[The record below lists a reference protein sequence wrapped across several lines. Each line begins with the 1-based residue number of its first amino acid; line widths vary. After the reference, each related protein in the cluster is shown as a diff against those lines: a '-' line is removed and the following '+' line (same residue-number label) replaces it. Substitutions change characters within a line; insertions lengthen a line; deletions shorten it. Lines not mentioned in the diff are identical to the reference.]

1 MVVYTFWLM
10 DLQTTEIPIQGMDC
24 AECTRHV
31 QHAIAELPGVESVQ
45 VYLASEKAVIQ
56 HRSGSADIT
65 AIRKAVS
72 SAGYSIPEGIE
83 DSPAPSQYAKPILT
97 LLAVL
102 FGMIIFVALIGEG
115 LGLFE
120 TLTDYIP
127 WPVGLAI
134 VILIGYP
141 AFIKVVRAT
150 LNRQIIA
157 HSLMSIGVLAAL
169 VVGEWPTAAVVAFFM
184 RVGDYVERFTT
195 DRARRAV
202 RDLSDLAPQT
212 ARLMRDGVEI
222 ELPLEQVQHGD
233 IAVIRPGE
241 QIPVDGEVIS
251 GHATIDQ
258 ATITGEN
265 MPIEAGP
272 GTRVYAATLIS
283 QGSLQVRATQIGP
296 DSTYGRVIKL
306 VEEAE
311 AHQGNIQRLADK
323 FSSYYLPVVIGV
335 ALLTLFIR
343 RDPMATAAVLVVACS
358 CAFALATPI
367 AVLASVGAGAQK
379 GVLIKGGKYL
389 EILPSADVMLIDKT
403 GTLTL
408 GKPQITDIIPL
419 YTDSQPQDRDP
430 TVQEQIPDPQARILA
445 LAASAERYSEH
456 PLAEAVRQAASQ
468 RALHIEEVDEFEA
481 IPGMGIRVRL
491 NGSTVTVGSQKLI
504 ERSTGQAV
512 DSGESSR
519 LQAQGKSLL
528 YVALDQ
534 NPIGFLA
541 ASDTL
546 RPDVPAA
553 IQAARSMGINHI
565 ELLTGDNRR
574 SAATL
579 ADDLGIPFRAELLPE
594 DKISIVKDYQANGH
608 KVIMVGDGVNDAPA
622 LAQADV
628 GIAMGAA
635 KHGIA
640 MEAAHVILM
649 REDWGL
655 IPDVLRI
662 AERTTRVVKGN
673 IVFTLIYN
681 TLGLTLAA
689 LGYLPPILAAAAQSI
704 PDLVILGNSSR
715 LLKQK

>member
-1 MVVYTFWLM
+1 M
-10 DLQTTEIPIQGMDC
+10 DLQTTEVPIQGMDC
-24 AECTRHV
+24 ADCTRHV

-56 HRSGSADIT
+56 HQPGSADIT

-72 SAGYSIPEGIE
+72 SVGYSVPQTSE
-83 DSPAPSQYAKPILT
+83 DSPAPSQYAKPVLT

-102 FGMIIFVALIGEG
+102 FGVIIFVALIGEG
-115 LGLFE
+115 LGFFE
-120 TLTDYIP
+120 TLTVYIP
-127 WPVGLAI
+127 WPIGLAI

-141 AFIKVVRAT
+141 AFIKVIRAT

-184 RVGDYVERFTT
+184 RVGDYVESFTT

-202 RDLSDLAPQT
+202 KDLSALAPQT
-212 ARLMRDGVEI
+212 ARLVRDGA
-222 ELPLEQVQHGD
+222 ELEVPLGQVQVGE
-233 IAVIRPGE
+233 ITVIRPGE

-258 ATITGEN
+258 ATITGES

-272 GTRVYAATLIS
+272 GTHVYAATLAS

-296 DSTYGRVIKL
+296 DSTYGKVIKL

-311 AHQGNIQRLADK
+311 AHQGDIQRLADK
-323 FSSYYLPVVIGV
+323 FSTYYLPVVFGV
-335 ALLTLFIR
+335 AILTFLIG

-408 GKPQITDIIPL
+408 GKPQITDIVPIF
-419 YTDSQPQDRDP
+419 TESNPQDHDP
-430 TVQEQIPDPQARILA
+430 TIQEEIPDPQARILA

-481 IPGMGIRVRL
+481 IPGMGIRARL
-491 NGSTVTVGSQKLI
+491 NGSTVTVGNQKLI
-504 ERSTGQAV
+504 ERTTGQALEL
-512 DSGESSR
+512 SESSE

-541 ASDTL
+541 AADTL
-546 RPDVPAA
+546 RQDVHEA
-553 IQAARSMGINHI
+553 IQAARSMGIDHI
-565 ELLTGDNRR
+565 ELLTGDNPR

-579 ADDLGIPFRAELLPE
+579 ADELDIPFQAELLPE
-594 DKISIVKDYQANGH
+594 DKISIVKDYQTNGH
-608 KVIMVGDGVNDAPA
+608 TVIMVGDGVNDAPA

-635 KHGIA
+635 RHGIA

-649 REDWGL
+649 RQDWGL
-655 IPDVLRI
+655 IPDVLHI
-662 AERTTRVVKGN
+662 AKRTTRVVKGN

-689 LGYLPPILAAAAQSI
+689 FGYLPPILAAAAQSI

-715 LLKQK
+715 LLRQK

>member
-1 MVVYTFWLM
+1 M
-10 DLQTTEIPIQGMDC
+10 DLQTTEVPIQGMDC

-56 HRSGSADIT
+56 HQPGSADIT

-72 SAGYSIPEGIE
+72 SVGYSVPQTSE
-83 DSPAPSQYAKPILT
+83 DSPAPSQYAKPVLT

-102 FGMIIFVALIGEG
+102 FGVIIFVALIGEG
-115 LGLFE
+115 LGFFE
-120 TLTDYIP
+120 TLTVYIP
-127 WPVGLAI
+127 WPIGLAI

-141 AFIKVVRAT
+141 AFIKVIRAT

-184 RVGDYVERFTT
+184 RVGDYVESFTT

-202 RDLSDLAPQT
+202 KDLSALAPQT
-212 ARLMRDGVEI
+212 ARLVRDGA
-222 ELPLEQVQHGD
+222 ELEVPLGQVQVGE
-233 IAVIRPGE
+233 ITVIRPGE

-258 ATITGEN
+258 ATITGES

-272 GTRVYAATLIS
+272 GTHVYAATLAS

-296 DSTYGRVIKL
+296 DSTYGKVIKL

-311 AHQGNIQRLADK
+311 AHQGDIQRLADK
-323 FSSYYLPVVIGV
+323 FSTYYLPVVFGV
-335 ALLTLFIR
+335 AILTFLIG

-408 GKPQITDIIPL
+408 GKPQITDIVPIF
-419 YTDSQPQDRDP
+419 TESNPQDHDP
-430 TVQEQIPDPQARILA
+430 TIQEEIPDPQARILA

-481 IPGMGIRVRL
+481 IPGMGIRARL
-491 NGSTVTVGSQKLI
+491 NGSTVTVGNQKLI
-504 ERSTGQAV
+504 ERTTGQALEL
-512 DSGESSR
+512 SESSE

-541 ASDTL
+541 AADTL
-546 RPDVPAA
+546 RQDVHEA
-553 IQAARSMGINHI
+553 IQAARSMGIDHI
-565 ELLTGDNRR
+565 ELLTGDNQR

-579 ADDLGIPFRAELLPE
+579 ADELGIPFRAELLPE
-594 DKISIVKDYQANGH
+594 DKISIVKDYQTNGH
-608 KVIMVGDGVNDAPA
+608 TVIMVGDGVNDAPA

-635 KHGIA
+635 RHGIA

-649 REDWGL
+649 RQDWGL
-655 IPDVLRI
+655 IPDVLHI
-662 AERTTRVVKGN
+662 AKRTTRVVKGN

-689 LGYLPPILAAAAQSI
+689 FGYLPPILAAAAQSI

-715 LLKQK
+715 LLRQK

>member
-1 MVVYTFWLM
+1 M
-10 DLQTTEIPIQGMDC
+10 DLQTTEVPIQGMDC
-24 AECTRHV
+24 ADCTRHV

-56 HRSGSADIT
+56 HQPGSADIT

-72 SAGYSIPEGIE
+72 SVGYSVPQTSE
-83 DSPAPSQYAKPILT
+83 DSPAPSQYAKPLLT

-102 FGMIIFVALIGEG
+102 FGVIIFVALIGEG
-115 LGLFE
+115 LGFFE
-120 TLTDYIP
+120 TLTVYIP
-127 WPVGLAI
+127 WPIGLAI

-141 AFIKVVRAT
+141 AFIKVIRAT

-184 RVGDYVERFTT
+184 RVGDYVESFTT

-202 RDLSDLAPQT
+202 KDLSALAPQT
-212 ARLMRDGVEI
+212 ARLVRDGA
-222 ELPLEQVQHGD
+222 ELEVPLGQVQVGE
-233 IAVIRPGE
+233 ITVIRPGE

-258 ATITGEN
+258 ATITGES

-272 GTRVYAATLIS
+272 GTHVYAATLAS

-296 DSTYGRVIKL
+296 DSTYGKVIKL

-311 AHQGNIQRLADK
+311 AHQGDIQRLADK
-323 FSSYYLPVVIGV
+323 FSTYYLPVVFGV
-335 ALLTLFIR
+335 AILTFLIG

-408 GKPQITDIIPL
+408 GKPQITDIVPIF
-419 YTDSQPQDRDP
+419 TESNPQDHDP
-430 TVQEQIPDPQARILA
+430 TIQEEIPDPQARILA

-481 IPGMGIRVRL
+481 IPGMGIRARL
-491 NGSTVTVGSQKLI
+491 NGSTVTVGNQKLI
-504 ERSTGQAV
+504 ERTTGQALEL
-512 DSGESSR
+512 SESSE

-541 ASDTL
+541 AADTL
-546 RPDVPAA
+546 RQDVHEA
-553 IQAARSMGINHI
+553 IQAARSMGIDHI
-565 ELLTGDNRR
+565 ELLTGDNPR

-579 ADDLGIPFRAELLPE
+579 ADELDIPFQAELLPE
-594 DKISIVKDYQANGH
+594 DKISIVKDYQTNGH
-608 KVIMVGDGVNDAPA
+608 TVIMVGDGVNDAPA

-635 KHGIA
+635 RHGIA

-649 REDWGL
+649 RQDWGL
-655 IPDVLRI
+655 IPDVLHI
-662 AERTTRVVKGN
+662 AKRTTRVVKGN

-689 LGYLPPILAAAAQSI
+689 FGYLPPILAAAAQSI

-715 LLKQK
+715 LLRQK

>member
-1 MVVYTFWLM
+1 ME
-10 DLQTTEIPIQGMDC
+10 LQTTEVPIQGMDC
-24 AECTRHV
+24 ADCTRHV
-31 QHAIAELPGVESVQ
+31 QHAIADLPGVESVQ
-45 VYLASEKAVIQ
+45 VYLTSEKAVVQ
-56 HRSGSADIT
+56 HQPGSADLT
-65 AIRKAVS
+65 AIRRAVS
-72 SAGYSIPEGIE
+72 SAGYRVPQSDQ
-83 DSPAPSQYAKPILT
+83 DSPAPPQYTKPILT

-102 FGMIIFVALIGEG
+102 FGVILFVVLIGEG

-120 TLTDYIP
+120 TLTVYVP
-127 WPVGLAI
+127 WPIGLAI

-141 AFIKVVRAT
+141 AFIKVIRAT

-169 VVGEWPTAAVVAFFM
+169 AVGAWATAAVVAFFM
-184 RVGDYVERFTT
+184 RVGDYVESFTT
-195 DRARRAV
+195 QRARRAV
-202 RDLSDLAPQT
+202 KDLSALAPQT
-212 ARLMRDGVEI
+212 ARLIREGVEI
-222 ELPLEQVQHGD
+222 EVPVEGVQVGE
-233 IAVIRPGE
+233 IVVIRPGE
-241 QIPVDGEVIS
+241 QIPVDGEVIT

-258 ATITGEN
+258 ATITGES

-272 GTRVYAATLIS
+272 GTHVYAATLAS
-283 QGSLQVRATQIGP
+283 QGSLQVRATHIGP

-311 AHQGNIQRLADK
+311 AHRGNIQRLADK
-323 FSSYYLPVVIGV
+323 FSAYYLPVVLGV
-335 ALLTLFIR
+335 AVLTLLIR

-389 EILPSADVMLIDKT
+389 EILPTADVLLIDKT

-408 GKPQITDIIPL
+408 GKPQITDIVPL
-419 YTDSQPQDRDP
+419 NTGGKRQVNDQTIQQVLQDS
-430 TVQEQIPDPQARILA
+430 QARILA

-456 PLAEAVRQAASQ
+456 PLAEAVRTAAAQ
-468 RALHIEEVDEFEA
+468 RALPIQEVDEFEA
-481 IPGMGIRVRL
+481 IPGMGVKARL

-504 ERSTGQAV
+504 ERSTGQAL
-512 DSGESSR
+512 DFSAISQ

-534 NPIGFLA
+534 SPIGVLA

-546 RPDVPAA
+546 RPDVQQA
-553 IQAARSMGINHI
+553 IQAARAMGLEHI
-565 ELLTGDNRR
+565 ELLTGDNQH

-579 ADDLGIPFRAELLPE
+579 ADELDIPYRAELLPE
-594 DKISIVKDYQANGH
+594 DKISIVKDYQADGH
-608 KVIMVGDGVNDAPA
+608 TVIMVGDGVNDAPA

-635 KHGIA
+635 RHGIA
-640 MEAAHVILM
+640 MEAAHIILM

-655 IPDVLRI
+655 IPDVMRI
-662 AERTTRVVKGN
+662 AQRTTRVVKGN
-673 IVFTLIYN
+673 ILFTLIYN
-681 TLGLTLAA
+681 TVGLTLAA

-704 PDLVILGNSSR
+704 PDLAILVNSSR
-715 LLKQK
+715 LLRQK

>member
-1 MVVYTFWLM
+1 M
-10 DLQTTEIPIQGMDC
+10 DLQTTEVPIQGMDC
-24 AECTRHV
+24 ADCTRHV
-31 QHAIAELPGVESVQ
+31 QHAIADLPGVDSVQ

-56 HRSGSADIT
+56 HQPGSADIT

-72 SAGYSIPEGIE
+72 SVGYSVPQTSE
-83 DSPAPSQYAKPILT
+83 DSPAPSQYAKPVLT

-102 FGMIIFVALIGEG
+102 FGVIIFVALIGEG
-115 LGLFE
+115 LGFFE
-120 TLTDYIP
+120 TLTVYIP
-127 WPVGLAI
+127 WPIGLAI

-141 AFIKVVRAT
+141 AFIKVIRAT

-184 RVGDYVERFTT
+184 RVGDYVESFTT

-202 RDLSDLAPQT
+202 KDLSALAPQT
-212 ARLMRDGVEI
+212 ARLVRDGA
-222 ELPLEQVQHGD
+222 ELEVPLGQVQVGE
-233 IAVIRPGE
+233 ITVIRPGE

-258 ATITGEN
+258 ATITGES

-272 GTRVYAATLIS
+272 GTHVYAATLAS

-296 DSTYGRVIKL
+296 DSTYGKVIKL

-311 AHQGNIQRLADK
+311 AHQGDIQRLADK
-323 FSSYYLPVVIGV
+323 FSTYYLPVVFGV
-335 ALLTLFIR
+335 AILTFLIG

-408 GKPQITDIIPL
+408 GKPQITDIVPIF
-419 YTDSQPQDRDP
+419 TESNPQDHDP
-430 TVQEQIPDPQARILA
+430 TIQEEIPDPQARILA

-481 IPGMGIRVRL
+481 IPGMGIRARL
-491 NGSTVTVGSQKLI
+491 NGSTVTVGNQKLI
-504 ERSTGQAV
+504 ERTTGQALEL
-512 DSGESSR
+512 SESSE

-541 ASDTL
+541 AADTL
-546 RPDVPAA
+546 RQDVHEA
-553 IQAARSMGINHI
+553 IQAARSMGIDHI

-579 ADDLGIPFRAELLPE
+579 ADELGIPFRAELLPE
-594 DKISIVKDYQANGH
+594 DKISIVKDYQTNGH
-608 KVIMVGDGVNDAPA
+608 TVIMVGDGVNDAPA

-635 KHGIA
+635 RHGIA

-649 REDWGL
+649 RQDWGL
-655 IPDVLRI
+655 IPDVLHI
-662 AERTTRVVKGN
+662 AKRTTRVVKGN

-689 LGYLPPILAAAAQSI
+689 FGYLPPILAAAAQSI

-715 LLKQK
+715 LLRQK

>member
-1 MVVYTFWLM
+1 M
-10 DLQTTEIPIQGMDC
+10 DLQTTEVPIQGMDC
-24 AECTRHV
+24 ADCTRHV
-31 QHAIAELPGVESVQ
+31 QHAIADLPGVDSVQ

-56 HRSGSADIT
+56 HQPGSADIT

-72 SAGYSIPEGIE
+72 SVGYSVPQTSE
-83 DSPAPSQYAKPILT
+83 DAPAPSQYAKPVLT

-102 FGMIIFVALIGEG
+102 FGVIIFVALIGEG
-115 LGLFE
+115 LGFFE
-120 TLTDYIP
+120 TLTVYIP
-127 WPVGLAI
+127 WPIGLAI

-141 AFIKVVRAT
+141 AFIKVIRAT

-184 RVGDYVERFTT
+184 RVGDYVESFTT

-202 RDLSDLAPQT
+202 KDLSALAPQT
-212 ARLMRDGVEI
+212 ARLVRDGA
-222 ELPLEQVQHGD
+222 ELEVPLGQVQVGE
-233 IAVIRPGE
+233 ITVIRPGE

-258 ATITGEN
+258 ATITGES

-272 GTRVYAATLIS
+272 GTHVYAATLAS

-296 DSTYGRVIKL
+296 DSTYGKVIKL

-311 AHQGNIQRLADK
+311 AHQGDIQRLADK
-323 FSSYYLPVVIGV
+323 FSTYYLPVVFGV
-335 ALLTLFIR
+335 AILTFLIG

-408 GKPQITDIIPL
+408 GKPQITDIVPIF
-419 YTDSQPQDRDP
+419 TESNPQDHDP
-430 TVQEQIPDPQARILA
+430 TIQEEIPDPQARILA

-481 IPGMGIRVRL
+481 IPGMGIRARL
-491 NGSTVTVGSQKLI
+491 NGSTVTIGSQKLI
-504 ERSTGQAV
+504 ERTTGQALEL
-512 DSGESSR
+512 SESSE

-541 ASDTL
+541 AADTL
-546 RPDVPAA
+546 RQDVHEA
-553 IQAARSMGINHI
+553 IQAARSMGIDHI

-579 ADDLGIPFRAELLPE
+579 ADELGIPFRAELLPE
-594 DKISIVKDYQANGH
+594 DKISIVKDYQTNGH
-608 KVIMVGDGVNDAPA
+608 TVIMVGDGINDAPA

-635 KHGIA
+635 RHGIA

-649 REDWGL
+649 RQDWGL
-655 IPDVLRI
+655 IPDVLHI
-662 AERTTRVVKGN
+662 AKRTTRVVKGN

-689 LGYLPPILAAAAQSI
+689 FGYLPPILAAAAQSI

-715 LLKQK
+715 LLRQK

>member
-1 MVVYTFWLM
+1 ME
-10 DLQTTEIPIQGMDC
+10 LQTTEVPIQGMDC
-24 AECTRHV
+24 ADCTRHV
-31 QHAIAELPGVESVQ
+31 QHAIADLPGVESVQ
-45 VYLASEKAVIQ
+45 VYLTSEKAVVQ
-56 HRSGSADIT
+56 HQPGSADLT
-65 AIRKAVS
+65 AIRRAVS
-72 SAGYSIPEGIE
+72 SAGYRVPQSDQ
-83 DSPAPSQYAKPILT
+83 DSPAPPQYTKPILT

-102 FGMIIFVALIGEG
+102 FGVVLFVVLIGEG

-120 TLTDYIP
+120 TLTVYVP
-127 WPVGLAI
+127 WPIGLAI

-141 AFIKVVRAT
+141 AFIKVIRAT

-169 VVGEWPTAAVVAFFM
+169 AVGAWATAAVVAFFM
-184 RVGDYVERFTT
+184 RVGDYVESFTT
-195 DRARRAV
+195 QRARRAV
-202 RDLSDLAPQT
+202 KDLSALAPQT
-212 ARLMRDGVEI
+212 ARLIREGVEI
-222 ELPLEQVQHGD
+222 EVPVEGVQVGE
-233 IAVIRPGE
+233 IVVIRPGE
-241 QIPVDGEVIS
+241 QIPVDGEVIT

-258 ATITGEN
+258 ATITGES

-272 GTRVYAATLIS
+272 GTHVYAATLAS
-283 QGSLQVRATQIGP
+283 QGSLQVRATHIGP

-311 AHQGNIQRLADK
+311 AHRGNIQRLADK
-323 FSSYYLPVVIGV
+323 FSAYYLPVVLGV
-335 ALLTLFIR
+335 AVLTLLIR

-389 EILPSADVMLIDKT
+389 EILPTADVLLIDKT

-408 GKPQITDIIPL
+408 GKPQITDIVPL
-419 YTDSQPQDRDP
+419 NTGGKRQVNDQTIQQVLQDS
-430 TVQEQIPDPQARILA
+430 QARILA

-456 PLAEAVRQAASQ
+456 PLAEAVRTAAAQ
-468 RALHIEEVDEFEA
+468 RALPIQEVDEFEA
-481 IPGMGIRVRL
+481 IPGMGVKARL

-504 ERSTGQAV
+504 ERSTGQAL
-512 DSGESSR
+512 DFSAISQ

-534 NPIGFLA
+534 SPIGVLA

-546 RPDVPAA
+546 RPDVQQA
-553 IQAARSMGINHI
+553 IQAARAMGLEHI

-579 ADDLGIPFRAELLPE
+579 ADELDIPYRAELLPE
-594 DKISIVKDYQANGH
+594 DKISIVKDYQADGH
-608 KVIMVGDGVNDAPA
+608 TVIMVGDGVNDAPA

-635 KHGIA
+635 RHGIA
-640 MEAAHVILM
+640 MEAAHIILM

-655 IPDVLRI
+655 IPDVMRI
-662 AERTTRVVKGN
+662 ARRTTRVVKGN
-673 IVFTLIYN
+673 ILFTLIYN
-681 TLGLTLAA
+681 TVGLTLAA

-704 PDLVILGNSSR
+704 PDLAILVNSSR
-715 LLKQK
+715 LLRQK

>member
-1 MVVYTFWLM
+1 M
-10 DLQTTEIPIQGMDC
+10 DLQTTEVPIQGMDC

-56 HRSGSADIT
+56 HQPGSADIT

-72 SAGYSIPEGIE
+72 SVGYSVPQTSE
-83 DSPAPSQYAKPILT
+83 DSPAPSQYAKPLLT

-102 FGMIIFVALIGEG
+102 FGVIIFVALIGEG
-115 LGLFE
+115 LGFFE
-120 TLTDYIP
+120 TLTVYIP
-127 WPVGLAI
+127 WPIGLAI
-134 VILIGYP
+134 IILIGYP
-141 AFIKVVRAT
+141 AFIKVIRAT

-184 RVGDYVERFTT
+184 RVGDYVESFTT

-202 RDLSDLAPQT
+202 KDLSALAPQT
-212 ARLMRDGVEI
+212 ARLVRDGA
-222 ELPLEQVQHGD
+222 ELEVPLGQVQVGE
-233 IAVIRPGE
+233 ITVIRPGE

-258 ATITGEN
+258 ATITGES

-272 GTRVYAATLIS
+272 GTHVYAATLAS

-296 DSTYGRVIKL
+296 DSTYGKVIKL

-311 AHQGNIQRLADK
+311 AHQGDIQRLADK
-323 FSSYYLPVVIGV
+323 FSTYYLPVVFGV
-335 ALLTLFIR
+335 AILTFLIG

-408 GKPQITDIIPL
+408 GKPQITDIVPIF
-419 YTDSQPQDRDP
+419 TESNPQDHDP
-430 TVQEQIPDPQARILA
+430 TIQEEIPDPQARILA

-481 IPGMGIRVRL
+481 IPGMGIRARL
-491 NGSTVTVGSQKLI
+491 NGSTVTVGNQKLI
-504 ERSTGQAV
+504 ERTTGQALEL
-512 DSGESSR
+512 SESSE

-541 ASDTL
+541 AADTL
-546 RPDVPAA
+546 RQDVHEA
-553 IQAARSMGINHI
+553 IQAARSMGIDHI
-565 ELLTGDNRR
+565 ELLTGDNQR

-579 ADDLGIPFRAELLPE
+579 ADELGIPFRAELLPE
-594 DKISIVKDYQANGH
+594 DKISIVKDYQTNGH
-608 KVIMVGDGVNDAPA
+608 TVIMVGDGVNDAPA

-635 KHGIA
+635 RHGIA

-649 REDWGL
+649 RQDWGL
-655 IPDVLRI
+655 IPDVLHI
-662 AERTTRVVKGN
+662 AKRTTRVVKGN

-689 LGYLPPILAAAAQSI
+689 FGYLPPILAAAAQSI

-715 LLKQK
+715 LLRQK

>member
-1 MVVYTFWLM
+1 M
-10 DLQTTEIPIQGMDC
+10 DLQTTEVPIQGMDC
-24 AECTRHV
+24 ADCTRHV
-31 QHAIAELPGVESVQ
+31 QHAIADLPGVDSVQ

-56 HRSGSADIT
+56 HQPGSADIT

-72 SAGYSIPEGIE
+72 SVGYSVPQTSE
-83 DSPAPSQYAKPILT
+83 DSPAPSQYAKPLLT

-102 FGMIIFVALIGEG
+102 FGVIIFVALIGEG
-115 LGLFE
+115 LGFFE
-120 TLTDYIP
+120 TLTVYIP
-127 WPVGLAI
+127 WPIGLAI

-141 AFIKVVRAT
+141 AFIKVIRAT

-184 RVGDYVERFTT
+184 RVGDYVESFTT

-202 RDLSDLAPQT
+202 KDLSALAPQT
-212 ARLMRDGVEI
+212 ARLVRDGA
-222 ELPLEQVQHGD
+222 ELEVPLGQVQVGE
-233 IAVIRPGE
+233 ITVIRPGE

-258 ATITGEN
+258 ATITGES

-272 GTRVYAATLIS
+272 GTHVYAATLAS

-296 DSTYGRVIKL
+296 DSTYGKVIKL

-311 AHQGNIQRLADK
+311 AHQGDIQRLADK
-323 FSSYYLPVVIGV
+323 FSTYYLPVVFGV
-335 ALLTLFIR
+335 AILTFLIG

-408 GKPQITDIIPL
+408 GKPQITDIVPIF
-419 YTDSQPQDRDP
+419 TESNPQDHDP
-430 TVQEQIPDPQARILA
+430 TIQEEIPDPQARILA

-481 IPGMGIRVRL
+481 IPGMGIRARL
-491 NGSTVTVGSQKLI
+491 NGSTVTVGNQKLI
-504 ERSTGQAV
+504 ERTTGQALEL
-512 DSGESSR
+512 SESSE

-534 NPIGFLA
+534 NPIGVLA

-546 RPDVPAA
+546 RPDVPSA
-553 IQAARSMGINHI
+553 IQAARSMGIDHI
-565 ELLTGDNRR
+565 ELLTGDNQR

-579 ADDLGIPFRAELLPE
+579 ADELGIPFRAELLPE
-594 DKISIVKDYQANGH
+594 DKISIVKDYQTNGH
-608 KVIMVGDGVNDAPA
+608 TVIMVGDGVNDAPA

-635 KHGIA
+635 RHGIA

-649 REDWGL
+649 RQDWGL
-655 IPDVLRI
+655 IPDVLHI
-662 AERTTRVVKGN
+662 AKRTTRVVKGN

-689 LGYLPPILAAAAQSI
+689 FGYLPPILAAAAQSI

-715 LLKQK
+715 LLRQK

>member
-1 MVVYTFWLM
+1 M
-10 DLQTTEIPIQGMDC
+10 DLQTTEVPIQGMDC
-24 AECTRHV
+24 ADCTRHV

-56 HRSGSADIT
+56 HQPGSADIT

-72 SAGYSIPEGIE
+72 SVGYSVPQTSE
-83 DSPAPSQYAKPILT
+83 DSPAPSQYAKPVLT

-102 FGMIIFVALIGEG
+102 FGVIIFVALIGQG
-115 LGLFE
+115 LGFFE
-120 TLTDYIP
+120 TLTVYIP
-127 WPVGLAI
+127 WPIGLAI

-141 AFIKVVRAT
+141 AFIKVIRAT

-184 RVGDYVERFTT
+184 RVGDYVESFTT

-202 RDLSDLAPQT
+202 KDLSALAPQT
-212 ARLMRDGVEI
+212 ARLVRDGA
-222 ELPLEQVQHGD
+222 ELEVPLGQVQVGE
-233 IAVIRPGE
+233 ITVIRPGE

-258 ATITGEN
+258 ATITGES

-272 GTRVYAATLIS
+272 GTHVYAATLAS

-296 DSTYGRVIKL
+296 DSTYGKVIKL

-311 AHQGNIQRLADK
+311 AHQGDIQRLADK
-323 FSSYYLPVVIGV
+323 FSTYYLPVVFGV
-335 ALLTLFIR
+335 AILTFLIG

-408 GKPQITDIIPL
+408 GKPQITDIVPIF
-419 YTDSQPQDRDP
+419 TESNPQDHDP
-430 TVQEQIPDPQARILA
+430 TIQEEIPDPQARILA

-481 IPGMGIRVRL
+481 IPGMGIRARL
-491 NGSTVTVGSQKLI
+491 NGSTVTVGNQKLI
-504 ERSTGQAV
+504 ERTTGQALEL
-512 DSGESSR
+512 SESSE

-541 ASDTL
+541 AADTL
-546 RPDVPAA
+546 RQDVHEA
-553 IQAARSMGINHI
+553 IQAARSMGIDHI
-565 ELLTGDNRR
+565 ELLTGDNQR

-579 ADDLGIPFRAELLPE
+579 ADELGIPFRAELLPE
-594 DKISIVKDYQANGH
+594 DKISIVKDYQTNGH
-608 KVIMVGDGVNDAPA
+608 TVIMVGDGVNDAPA

-635 KHGIA
+635 RHGIA

-649 REDWGL
+649 RQDWGL
-655 IPDVLRI
+655 IPDVLHI
-662 AERTTRVVKGN
+662 AKRTTRVVKGN

-689 LGYLPPILAAAAQSI
+689 FGYLPPILAAAAQSI

-715 LLKQK
+715 LLRQK

>member
-1 MVVYTFWLM
+1 M
-10 DLQTTEIPIQGMDC
+10 DLQTTEVPIQGMDC
-24 AECTRHV
+24 ADCTRHV

-56 HRSGSADIT
+56 HQPGSADIT

-72 SAGYSIPEGIE
+72 SVGYSVPQTSE
-83 DSPAPSQYAKPILT
+83 DSPAPSQYAKPVLT

-102 FGMIIFVALIGEG
+102 FGVIIFVALIGEG
-115 LGLFE
+115 LGFFE
-120 TLTDYIP
+120 TLTVYIP
-127 WPVGLAI
+127 WPIGLAI

-141 AFIKVVRAT
+141 AFIKVIRAT

-184 RVGDYVERFTT
+184 RVGDYVESFTT

-202 RDLSDLAPQT
+202 KDLSALAPQT
-212 ARLMRDGVEI
+212 ARLVRDGA
-222 ELPLEQVQHGD
+222 ELEVPLGQVQVGE
-233 IAVIRPGE
+233 ITVIRPGE

-258 ATITGEN
+258 ATITGES

-272 GTRVYAATLIS
+272 GTHVYAATLAS

-296 DSTYGRVIKL
+296 DSTYGKVIKL

-311 AHQGNIQRLADK
+311 AHQGDIQRLADK
-323 FSSYYLPVVIGV
+323 FSTYYLPVVFGV
-335 ALLTLFIR
+335 AILTFLIG

-408 GKPQITDIIPL
+408 GKPQITDIVPIF
-419 YTDSQPQDRDP
+419 TESNPQDHDP
-430 TVQEQIPDPQARILA
+430 TIQEEIPDPQARILA

-481 IPGMGIRVRL
+481 IPGMGIRARL
-491 NGSTVTVGSQKLI
+491 NGSTVTVGNQKLI
-504 ERSTGQAV
+504 ERTTGQALEL
-512 DSGESSR
+512 SESSE

-541 ASDTL
+541 AADTL
-546 RPDVPAA
+546 RQDVHEA
-553 IQAARSMGINHI
+553 IQAARSMGIDHI
-565 ELLTGDNRR
+565 ELLTGDNPR

-579 ADDLGIPFRAELLPE
+579 ADELDIPFRAELLPE
-594 DKISIVKDYQANGH
+594 DKISIVKDYQTNGH
-608 KVIMVGDGVNDAPA
+608 TVIMVGDGVNDAPA

-635 KHGIA
+635 RHGIA

-649 REDWGL
+649 RQDWGL
-655 IPDVLRI
+655 IPDVLHI
-662 AERTTRVVKGN
+662 AKRTTRVVKGN

-689 LGYLPPILAAAAQSI
+689 FGYLPPILAAAAQSI

-715 LLKQK
+715 LLRQK

>member
-1 MVVYTFWLM
+1 M
-10 DLQTTEIPIQGMDC
+10 DLQTTEVPIQGMDC
-24 AECTRHV
+24 ADCTRHV
-31 QHAIAELPGVESVQ
+31 QHAIADLPGVDSVQ

-56 HRSGSADIT
+56 HRPGSADIT

-72 SAGYSIPEGIE
+72 SAGYSVPQTNK
-83 DSPAPSQYAKPILT
+83 DSPAPSQYAKPVLT

-102 FGMIIFVALIGEG
+102 FGVIIFVALIGEG
-115 LGLFE
+115 LGFFE
-120 TLTDYIP
+120 TLTVYIP
-127 WPVGLAI
+127 WPIGLAI

-141 AFIKVVRAT
+141 AFIKVIRAT

-184 RVGDYVERFTT
+184 RVGDYVESFTT

-202 RDLSDLAPQT
+202 KDLSALAPQT
-212 ARLMRDGVEI
+212 ARLVRDGA
-222 ELPLEQVQHGD
+222 ELEVPLGQVQVGE
-233 IAVIRPGE
+233 ITVIRPGE

-258 ATITGEN
+258 ATITGES

-272 GTRVYAATLIS
+272 GTHVYAATLAS

-296 DSTYGRVIKL
+296 DSTYGKVIKL

-311 AHQGNIQRLADK
+311 AHQGDIQRLADK
-323 FSSYYLPVVIGV
+323 FSTYYLPVVFGV
-335 ALLTLFIR
+335 AILTFLIG

-408 GKPQITDIIPL
+408 GKPQITDIVPIF
-419 YTDSQPQDRDP
+419 TESNPQDHDP
-430 TVQEQIPDPQARILA
+430 TIQEEIPDPQARILA

-481 IPGMGIRVRL
+481 IPGMGIRARL
-491 NGSTVTVGSQKLI
+491 NGSTVTVGNQKLI
-504 ERSTGQAV
+504 ERTTGQALEL
-512 DSGESSR
+512 SESSE

-541 ASDTL
+541 AADTL
-546 RPDVPAA
+546 RQDVHEA
-553 IQAARSMGINHI
+553 IQAARSMGIDHI
-565 ELLTGDNRR
+565 ELLTGDNRV

-579 ADDLGIPFRAELLPE
+579 ADELGIPFRAELLPE
-594 DKISIVKDYQANGH
+594 DKISIVKDYQTNGH
-608 KVIMVGDGVNDAPA
+608 TVIMVGDGVNDAPA

-635 KHGIA
+635 RHGIA

-649 REDWGL
+649 RQDWGL
-655 IPDVLRI
+655 IPDVLHI
-662 AERTTRVVKGN
+662 AKRTTRVVKGN

-689 LGYLPPILAAAAQSI
+689 FGYLPPILAAAAQSI

-715 LLKQK
+715 LLRQK

>member
-1 MVVYTFWLM
+1 ME
-10 DLQTTEIPIQGMDC
+10 LQTTEVPIQGMDC
-24 AECTRHV
+24 ADCTRHV
-31 QHAIAELPGVESVQ
+31 QHAIADLPGVESVQ
-45 VYLASEKAVIQ
+45 VYLTSEKAVVQ
-56 HRSGSADIT
+56 HQPGSADLT
-65 AIRKAVS
+65 AIRRAVS
-72 SAGYSIPEGIE
+72 SAGYRVPQSDQ
-83 DSPAPSQYAKPILT
+83 DSPAPPQYTKPILT

-102 FGMIIFVALIGEG
+102 FGVILFVVLIGEG

-120 TLTDYIP
+120 TLTVYVP
-127 WPVGLAI
+127 WPIGLAI

-141 AFIKVVRAT
+141 AFIKVIRAT

-169 VVGEWPTAAVVAFFM
+169 AVGAWATAAVVAFFM
-184 RVGDYVERFTT
+184 RVGDYVESFTT
-195 DRARRAV
+195 QRARRAV
-202 RDLSDLAPQT
+202 KDLSALAPQT
-212 ARLMRDGVEI
+212 ARLIREGVEI
-222 ELPLEQVQHGD
+222 EVPVEGVQVGE
-233 IAVIRPGE
+233 IVVIRPGE
-241 QIPVDGEVIS
+241 QIPVDGEVIT

-258 ATITGEN
+258 ATITGES

-272 GTRVYAATLIS
+272 GTHVYAATLAS
-283 QGSLQVRATQIGP
+283 QGSLQVRATHIGP

-311 AHQGNIQRLADK
+311 AHRGNIQRLADK
-323 FSSYYLPVVIGV
+323 FSAYYLPVVLGV
-335 ALLTLFIR
+335 AVLTLLIR

-389 EILPSADVMLIDKT
+389 EILPTADVLLIDKT

-408 GKPQITDIIPL
+408 GKPQITDIVPL
-419 YTDSQPQDRDP
+419 NTGGKHHVNDQTIQQVLRDS
-430 TVQEQIPDPQARILA
+430 QARILA

-456 PLAEAVRQAASQ
+456 PLAEAVRTAAAQ
-468 RALHIEEVDEFEA
+468 RALPIQEVDEFEA
-481 IPGMGIRVRL
+481 IPGMGVKARL

-504 ERSTGQAV
+504 ERSTGQAL
-512 DSGESSR
+512 DFSAISQ

-534 NPIGFLA
+534 SPIGVLA

-546 RPDVPAA
+546 RPDVQQA
-553 IQAARSMGINHI
+553 IQAARAMGLEHI
-565 ELLTGDNRR
+565 ELLTGDNQH

-579 ADDLGIPFRAELLPE
+579 ADELDIPYRAELLPE
-594 DKISIVKDYQANGH
+594 DKISIVKDYQADGH
-608 KVIMVGDGVNDAPA
+608 TVIMVGDGVNDAPA

-635 KHGIA
+635 RHGIA
-640 MEAAHVILM
+640 MEAAHIILM

-655 IPDVLRI
+655 IPDVMRI
-662 AERTTRVVKGN
+662 AQRTTRVVKGN
-673 IVFTLIYN
+673 ILFTLIYN
-681 TLGLTLAA
+681 TVGLTLAA

-704 PDLVILGNSSR
+704 PDLAILVNSSR
-715 LLKQK
+715 LLRQK